1 MTQQISEDARTTL
14 YIPVE
19 LKARLKQKAKEE
31 RRSLSQYICLILE
44 DALNEGK

>member
-1 MTQQISEDARTTL
+1 MTQTSEDARTTL

-19 LKARLKQKAKEE
+19 LKNRLRQRAKEE
-31 RRSLSQYICLILE
+31 RRSLSQYVCLLLE